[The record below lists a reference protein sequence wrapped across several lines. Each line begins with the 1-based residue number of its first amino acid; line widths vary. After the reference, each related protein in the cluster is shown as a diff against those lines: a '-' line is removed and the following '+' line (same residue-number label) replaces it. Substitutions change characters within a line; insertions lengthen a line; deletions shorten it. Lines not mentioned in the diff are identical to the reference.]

1 MHRAI
6 IGLANIFLILG
17 LGAHAFAAPNF
28 IAMTSPLPPYSINKG
43 LHVKG
48 ISVDILAVIMT
59 LSGVPMQ
66 SDDVKLMLWTH
77 ALKITTAG
85 PHKIMLNVPQT
96 ATLKPMFKWVGPIDT
111 NKFVVIGR
119 KGGKTINSLADLKG
133 HRVATIRDSLP
144 EKALFESGIKKP
156 TVSSAVTHIIPLK
169 KLDRKMI
176 DFFAYGDVSTTYLM
190 KSMGMKL
197 NKFKVIHT
205 YGEVPLYYAFSKD
218 TPDSFINTLNEKL
231 QKLKK
236 PGKDGKSRYDKI
248 VAKYLPHGVIH

>member
-1 MHRAI
+1 MIVPA
-6 IGLANIFLILG
+6 G
-17 LGAHAFAAPNF
+17 AAPKYV
-28 IAMTSPLPPYSINKG
+28 AMTSPLPPYSINKG

-48 ISVDILAVIMT
+48 ISVDILALIMT

-66 SDDVKLMLWTH
+66 PDEVKLMLWTH
-77 ALKITTAG
+77 ALKLTTAG
-85 PHKIMLNVPQT
+85 PHRIMLNVPKT
-96 ATLKPMFKWVGPIDT
+96 ASLSPIFKWVGPIDS

-133 HRVATIRDSLP
+133 HKVATIKNSRP
-144 EKALFESGIKKP
+144 EKALFDSGIRKP
-156 TVSSAVTHIIPLK
+156 AVSSAVTHIIPLK

-190 KSMGMKL
+190 KSMGLKM
-197 NKFKVIHT
+197 NKFKVLHT

-218 TPDSFINTLNEKL
+218 TPDTFIKTLNENL

-236 PGKDGKSRYDKI
+236 PGKDGRSRYDKI
-248 VAKYLPHGVIH
+248 VAKYLPQGVIK